1 MTVYAGKGTIFQI
14 TITSTLT
21 TVTQVRSLT
30 WNPGTVETMETD
42 DLSSTYVTLG
52 VTGRAG
58 GGTVSLTLLY
68 DPAVTT
74 HIEIH
79 KLWNTPA
86 TNAMSIT
93 WPDGVKTAPFTGIIT
108 GLNATVERA
117 DPVTA
122 DISIAVA
129 ARPTLNAS

>member
-1 MTVYAGKGTIFQI
+1 MTVYAGKGTLFRM
-14 TITSTLT
+14 TISATLT
-21 TVTQVRSLT
+21 TVTQVRSMS

-58 GGTVSLTLLY
+58 GGTVNLSLLY
-68 DPAVTT
+68 DPATST
-74 HIEIH
+74 HQEIH

-86 TNAMSIT
+86 TNAMSIA
-93 WPDGVKTAPFTGIIT
+93 WPDGVKTQAFTGIIT

-117 DPVTA
+117 DPLSADVTV
-122 DISIAVA
+122 AVA
-129 ARPTLNAS
+129 AKPTLNES